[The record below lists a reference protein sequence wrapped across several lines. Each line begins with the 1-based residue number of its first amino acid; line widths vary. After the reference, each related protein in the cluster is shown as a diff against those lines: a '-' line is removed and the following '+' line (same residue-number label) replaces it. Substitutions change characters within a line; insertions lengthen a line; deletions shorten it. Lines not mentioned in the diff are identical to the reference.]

1 MEWDKMIAKDAA
13 LVHLFLNSEVLGL
26 QQPTAWHV
34 HTVTFVFALGELQL
48 FSNSNALLKNNAKR
62 LIQPLAS
69 SITNFS
75 SIHKTHSSKM
85 DYPEDP
91 SWTA

>member
-1 MEWDKMIAKDAA
+1 MKWDKMIAKDAA

-26 QQPTAWHV
+26 QLPTAWHV
-34 HTVTFVFALGELQL
+34 HTVTFVFALGELHL
-48 FSNSNALLKNNAKR
+48 FSSSNALTNNAKR

-91 SWTA
+91 SWTT

>member
-1 MEWDKMIAKDAA
+1 MKWDKMIAKDAA
-13 LVHLFLNSEVLGL
+13 LVHLFLNSEVLGAQL
-26 QQPTAWHV
+26 PTAWHV
-34 HTVTFVFALGELQL
+34 HTVTFVFALGELHL
-48 FSNSNALLKNNAKR
+48 FSSSNALTNAKR